1 MKIILFSV
9 LAIAIFGVMAPSVN
23 AVHTMEHEQAQQ
35 SILDRCNDYPHSC
48 VMDDEYNEIL
58 FEFEAKAEKERLE
71 KEQEKIKK
79 IKEQKQAEENLFK
92 GVLWV
97 VFILSLIVVGF
108 CVVALIARRRSKY
121 YNYYKK

>member
-71 KEQEKIKK
+71 KEQEK
-79 IKEQKQAEENLFK
+79 
-92 GVLWV
+92 
-97 VFILSLIVVGF
+97 
-108 CVVALIARRRSKY
+108 
-121 YNYYKK
+121 